1 MKDEAGRLPHVNWS
15 GNDSF
20 TNCRLPK
27 YESLSILIAHEHPD
41 VSDSTK
47 KQATKSRDAFG
58 RCLLCDVDLSGSA
71 GQCVAS
77 HAGESSHAYPGS
89 R

>member
-1 MKDEAGRLPHVNWS
+1 MKDEAERLLHVNWPDS
-15 GNDSF
+15 NSF
-20 TNCRLPK
+20 TNCHLLK

-41 VSDSTK
+41 ASNSTK
-47 KQATKSRDAFG
+47 KQTTKSRDAFG

-77 HAGESSHAYPGS
+77 HAD
-89 R
+89 